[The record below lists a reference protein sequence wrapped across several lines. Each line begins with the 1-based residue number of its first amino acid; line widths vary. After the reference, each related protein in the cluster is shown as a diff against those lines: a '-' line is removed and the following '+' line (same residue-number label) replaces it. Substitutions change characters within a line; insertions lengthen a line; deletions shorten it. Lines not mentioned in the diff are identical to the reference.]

1 MLTPPRVA
9 VWTANVTR
17 SRSAF
22 ASTGTFASG
31 AATGIPIPP
40 TSWHVEHHY
49 GLIGFMRACDS
60 WEQFYNMVQRAFPK
74 KGETLFLPLATEPR
88 V

>member
-1 MLTPPRVA
+1 
-9 VWTANVTR
+9 
-17 SRSAF
+17 
-22 ASTGTFASG
+22 
-31 AATGIPIPP
+31 
-40 TSWHVEHHY
+40 VEHHY